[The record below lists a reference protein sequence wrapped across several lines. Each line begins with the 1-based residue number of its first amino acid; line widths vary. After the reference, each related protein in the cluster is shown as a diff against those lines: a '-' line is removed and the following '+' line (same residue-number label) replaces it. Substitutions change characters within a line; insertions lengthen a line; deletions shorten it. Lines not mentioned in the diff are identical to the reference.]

1 MREAIGNVVGV
12 DNAKFSI
19 TVAKS
24 IGNEEELSKASQDVH
39 VLYANVYDNENT
51 ITIYT
56 DRTSLLGAMDCPQQ
70 KQRIFL
76 MVVHDT
82 SKRVLDFH
90 HNITKEDELNFE
102 WGNTKLNVTSLIPD
116 TLFFIAHLLEVSNH
130 SMRFP

>member
-1 MREAIGNVVGV
+1 
-12 DNAKFSI
+12 
-19 TVAKS
+19 
-24 IGNEEELSKASQDVH
+24 VH
-39 VLYANVYDNENT
+39 VLNANVYDNEHT
-51 ITIYT
+51 ITINT
-56 DRTSLLGAMDCPQQ
+56 DRTLLLGAMDCPQQ